1 MEYIEFEKKFNE
13 LISKYNI
20 KSNNITKQLYT
31 YMECILE
38 SNNNINL
45 TSITNPN
52 EFIVKHFIDSLIISE
67 YIDGNKILDI
77 GTGAGFPGIPLAI
90 NNPDKNFV
98 LLDSVNKKLNVIRG
112 TLPKISINNVDVIH
126 SRAEDLAHDNEYRE
140 QFDCVVS
147 RAVANLTTLVEYMLP
162 FVKVGGMIICL
173 KGPNYEQELMDASKA
188 IDILGGKV
196 EKTLSFNIEDNE
208 RNIIFIKKYKTTPEK
223 FPRGQGKPLKEPIK

>member
-1 MEYIEFEKKFNE
+1 MEYIEFEKEFNE

-208 RNIIFIKKYKTTPEK
+208 RNIIFIKKYKITPEK

>member
-1 MEYIEFEKKFNE
+1 MEYIEFEKEFNE

-112 TLPKISINNVDVIH
+112 TLPKININNVDVIH
-126 SRAEDLAHDNEYRE
+126 SRAEDLAHNIEYRE

-162 FVKVGGMIICL
+162 FAKVGGMIICL

>member
-1 MEYIEFEKKFNE
+1 MEYIEFEKEFNE

-126 SRAEDLAHDNEYRE
+126 SRAEDLARDNEYRE

-208 RNIIFIKKYKTTPEK
+208 RNIIFIKKYKITPEK

>member
-1 MEYIEFEKKFNE
+1 MEYIEFEKEFNE
-13 LISKYNI
+13 LISKYDI

-67 YIDGNKILDI
+67 YIDGNKILDV

-126 SRAEDLAHDNEYRE
+126 SRAEDLAHDSEYRE

-162 FVKVGGMIICL
+162 FAKVGGMIICL

-196 EKTLSFNIEDNE
+196 EKTMSFNIEDNE